1 MGVGPREIQVSE
13 TLKPDRPMRTLKH
26 HELCAS
32 LAASLVFI
40 TAASHL
46 HGAVN
51 TFTNRQAWEA
61 ATRGG
66 MITFGFNFF
75 PPNPRPAAISN
86 QFVGAGFEFL
96 AQDGQFPITV
106 DYGNN
111 EGVLGTPLLPNTGQ
125 TIRWRFTTL
134 VNAVSWERSSP
145 DDTHVYRIFDLNNV
159 EIGMI
164 DFRTPTQVGPIFGG
178 FVSDVP
184 IGFASSFSDNND
196 QLHTINNLAL
206 TLFPPVLVISHPN
219 TTDVVLAW
227 PTNHARLR
235 PEYAESLPASIW
247 NPITNSPTIVSS
259 FFSVTLT
266 NSGGPQRY
274 FRLRRP

>member
-1 MGVGPREIQVSE
+1 
-13 TLKPDRPMRTLKH
+13 MRTRKH
-26 HELCAS
+26 HRLCAP

-40 TAASHL
+40 TTATHL
-46 HGAVN
+46 HSAVI
-51 TFTNRQAWEA
+51 TFTNRAEWFA
-61 ATRGG
+61 AVAVTHAGTA
-66 MITFGFNFF
+66 IFGFNFY

-106 DYGNN
+106 GETTN
-111 EGVLGTPLLPNTGQ
+111 GVLSTPLLPNTGQ

-134 VNAVSWERSSP
+134 MNAVGWERSSP
-145 DDTHVYRIFDLNNV
+145 DDTHIYRIFDLNNV

-196 QLHTINNLAL
+196 QLHTINNLEYA
-206 TLFPPVLVISHPN
+206 TFPPLLVISRPD
-219 TTDVVLAW
+219 TTDVALAW
-227 PTNHARLR
+227 PTNYTGLR
-235 PEYAESLPASIW
+235 PEYADSLPAPTW

-259 FFSVTLT
+259 HFLVTLT
-266 NSGGPQRY
+266 NTGGSQRY
-274 FRLRRP
+274 FRLRHP

>member
-1 MGVGPREIQVSE
+1 
-13 TLKPDRPMRTLKH
+13 MRTRNH
-26 HELCAS
+26 QLCAS
-32 LAASLVFI
+32 LAASLLFI
-40 TAASHL
+40 TTASHL

-51 TFTNRQAWEA
+51 TFTNSQAWHA
-61 ATRGG
+61 AVSAAGSPGTT
-66 MITFGFNFF
+66 IFGFNFY

-106 DYGNN
+106 GETTN
-111 EGVLGTPLLPNTGQ
+111 GVLSTPLLPNTGQ

-134 VNAVSWERSSP
+134 MNAVGWERSSP
-145 DDTHVYRIFDLNNV
+145 DDTHIYRIFDVNNV
-159 EIGMI
+159 EIGII
-164 DFRTPTQVGPIFGG
+164 DFRTTTQVGPIFGG

-196 QLHTINNLAL
+196 QLHTINNLVYAI
-206 TLFPPVLVISHPN
+206 FPPLLVISRPD
-219 TTDVVLAW
+219 TTDVALAW
-227 PTNHARLR
+227 PTNYTHLRL
-235 PEYAESLPASIW
+235 EYADSLPASTW
-247 NPITNSPTIVSS
+247 NPITNSPAIVSS

-266 NSGGPQRY
+266 NTDWSQRY